1 MTCART
7 AGNLSILAWHRV
19 VFLRPGMGFFAG
31 LVLSRVIT
39 KPNAPLTKI
48 LRAGSWVYLGGWLF
62 LLIVVSLP
70 DELVQVRPQQLCSAC
85 LA

>member
-1 MTCART
+1 
-7 AGNLSILAWHRV
+7 
-19 VFLRPGMGFFAG
+19 MGFFAG
-31 LVLSRVIT
+31 LALSRVIT